1 MIYLDTNIFVYA
13 LSKNV
18 DDILQKE
25 IALKYLREAI
35 EKDELIISQIVLY
48 EFAFVSKKLG
58 EEPKNISENLEFL
71 ADFVESA
78 SNNIFT
84 NVINFMNKYDL
95 HKHSFDTYHLCY
107 AQELNCKKLITF
119 DKGFKKL
126 QKHTDIK
133 IEIL

>member
-95 HKHSFDTYHLCY
+95 
-107 AQELNCKKLITF
+107 
-119 DKGFKKL
+119 